1 VEFQLLSDVMLFLF
15 TKLDQQSLFSQ
26 TKLRVNYIIV
36 IEVMLVVD
44 IIMDVIFI
52 WSVCNLN

>member
-1 VEFQLLSDVMLFLF
+1 MEFQLLSDVMLFLF

>member
-1 VEFQLLSDVMLFLF
+1 MEFQLLSDVMLFLF

-52 WSVCNLN
+52 CQCVT